1 MSSQLIDIISQLKV
15 KDLVKLANDFGFET
29 KGLVKQDLV
38 DILQTIPSL
47 YSRVPVDA
55 FDLTKKAKSELTP
68 LTNTPR
74 NTPRSSVSSLEPI
87 RTVSTKKALLLN
99 IIPLLKLDDLRMI
112 AGEFFIKTRGIL
124 KQELEDILLELP
136 YSFLQK
142 EYEISQFDLTKA
154 NLMKLKLYS
163 VPKTPLNSPF

>member
-1 MSSQLIDIISQLKV
+1 MSSQLIDIISKLKV
-15 KDLVKLANDFGFET
+15 KDLVKLANDFGFQT
-29 KGLVKQDLV
+29 KGLLKQDLV

-55 FDLTKKAKSELTP
+55 FDLTKKANSELTP

-87 RTVSTKKALLLN
+87 RSTKKAKLVN

-112 AGEFFIKTRGIL
+112 ADEFFIKTRGLL
-124 KQELEDILLELP
+124 KQELENTLLGLP
-136 YSFLQK
+136 YHFIQK

-154 NLMKLKLYS
+154 NLMKLKLY
-163 VPKTPLNSPF
+163 